1 MLSRRRTNWN
11 VWPNPTDKHKKWRRL
26 LYSFFVP
33 LYKTWKYRLA
43 WTTIPLTSSRQFF
56 RIFFGK
62 NKILANRKRNW
73 ESTVGPCKKSKMLLK
88 IMKRNF
94 IFWSSRR
101 FHDFKNINTN
111 LENMYESFWSPRLD
125 NFFYHGIFIHT
136 FKGGLHLFEGNLNW
150 LSLVCVNKK
159 YLKNEQ
165 LNSIWKLL
173 PADDQCVS

>member
-26 LYSFFVP
+26 LYNFFVP

-111 LENMYESFWSPRLD
+111 LENIYESFWSPRLD
-125 NFFYHGIFIHT
+125 NFFLSWDFHSYIQEGWTSLIWG
-136 FKGGLHLFEGNLNW
+136 KFEPTIVRFAW
-150 LSLVCVNKK
+150 TKSI
-159 YLKNEQ
+159 LKMSNF
-165 LNSIWKLL
+165 
-173 PADDQCVS
+173 